1 MANGPYS
8 RFAKEDLILRDYLA
22 ADRTVLANE
31 STFLAYVRTALT
43 FFIAGVTFIRFFDS
57 LLIEVVGWLFIPLG
71 IAIFALGLWRYKRM
85 KDMME
90 SVAKQ
95 GSEPSGSSGG

>member
-31 STFLAYVRTALT
+31 STFLAYIRTALT

-90 SVAKQ
+90 SAAKQ
-95 GSEPSGSSGG
+95 DSEPSGSSGG